1 MIILADLKFYS
12 AGFKFGNNKEK
23 TLVLSIIYNDRNNLC
38 LNKKLINFIES
49 EIEETESFQAMIKEK
64 FDNGKIIS
72 KNVNP
77 KIETYSGEC
86 LELYNCIN
94 KEFLIPLRLD
104 SNSHFENANFSNLVT
119 LNENE
124 KLSVSWIVKNL
135 LSKDSIVL
143 SFKDFENDLE
153 IKNFINNV
161 YSISKFNNYIEVFNR
176 DLERVFLDKFKG
188 NKINYYVYFKNFSK
202 NRPYLIDEAKEL
214 KKNLGSN
221 IKIHFTQNPRII
233 HERKIFIENLCI
245 TFDNSFQN
253 ITTTEPTWTIIVEYS
268 EETKNDWLKKASSFK
283 YFYH

>member
-1 MIILADLKFYS
+1 
-12 AGFKFGNNKEK
+12 
-23 TLVLSIIYNDRNNLC
+23 
-38 LNKKLINFIES
+38 
-49 EIEETESFQAMIKEK
+49 MIKEK

-94 KEFLIPLRLD
+94 ILFLIPFSFD

-153 IKNFINNV
+153 IKNFINNL

-214 KKNLGSN
+214 KKNLCSN
-221 IKIHFTQNPRII
+221 IKILFTQNPRII